1 LRKKPPNTARR
12 GDGSPLG
19 RTPGLDDDPGLALR
33 CSVSVY
39 RDPQRP
45 EAPPEEIERFVL
57 ARYST
62 RWQWVTVATGILLML
77 PLARALVLGMSEGY
91 AGFGAIAAAGAILIV
106 MVQVMMRPK
115 VTLEANYTRGELVV
129 QPWRGAEQRVRFEHI
144 EYVDINAIPRS
155 EMMRLELVTGAG
167 RVLIMDTMVVDATT
181 EWLEGVRANAA
192 QRSEAPEAGVA
203 G

>member
-1 LRKKPPNTARR
+1 MRKKPPKTARR

-129 QPWRGAEQRVRFEHI
+129 QGESLSAGDAIALTSDAGKPLE
-144 EYVDINAIPRS
+144 IN
-155 EMMRLELVTGAG
+155 
-167 RVLIMDTMVVDATT
+167 
-181 EWLEGVRANAA
+181 LEGKNDAEVLLFDMA
-192 QRSEAPEAGVA
+192 
-203 G
+203 